1 MRKIRKILTQKKIRI
16 MLLILLDIFSLILCS
31 FLALAF
37 RFDFDIPGQYTDN
50 VYRYLLIDG
59 ILLVT
64 ILTFVR
70 SYANM
75 WNYASIEELINLVVG
90 CVFFEVIEFGYKL
103 AFNIIMPR
111 SYYFVKVILLFF
123 FIGAIRYSY
132 RIARTLREYYK
143 DKHGLTNTMIIGAGE
158 AGRLLITEIANN
170 PKNFGNQVRCIIDDD
185 SNKVGG
191 YIRRIPI
198 VGRRKQIAQN
208 CEKYEIEEIIIA
220 MPSITREKL
229 NLIVEECQKT
239 NANIRI
245 LPTVSEMIGKPS
257 MNKVRPLSYEDFLG
271 RNQIVVDVEEI
282 SEDFNCGNT
291 IVSSKDAL
299 MRDTATRNRVL
310 VDLMHNLLMKAEQ
323 EITDYKGLGVSATS
337 QHLRTLVDQRD
348 KIVELKEKI
357 DSIADKVHNEVVSA
371 SSDEELIQIR
381 IEMENAF
388 KAVESE
394 LNDIKRRIEG

>member
-1 MRKIRKILTQKKIRI
+1 MQLLEDMTKEELVEYIRKLEKMRAFSYADRMKLAILDESPFTIWASDRDCKITFWDGKCESLYGYTKQEAIGKDYIRLFVSEDEQVAARKDQISIIDHGEVFHNIANDKGQNGNILHLITNCRRIRDPDTGEYWNAEMGIVIDYYEDEKERLNQVIAESRRIKSCITQFIETTNQYKEQFDDRKTS
-16 MLLILLDIFSLILCS
+16 LFSS
-31 FLALAF
+31 M
-37 RFDFDIPGQYTDN
+37 
-50 VYRYLLIDG
+50 
-59 ILLVT
+59 
-64 ILTFVR
+64 R
-70 SYANM
+70 SYERKAIALNKRRQFRERTESVK
-75 WNYASIEELINLVVG
+75 NRITAIEDALQSKIDEY
-90 CVFFEVIEFGYKL
+90 FEKIKSCG
-103 AFNIIMPR
+103 
-111 SYYFVKVILLFF
+111 SYDSCESTRQRF
-123 FIGAIRYSY
+123 
-132 RIARTLREYYK
+132 LREY
-143 DKHGLTNTMIIGAGE
+143 
-158 AGRLLITEIANN
+158 ANVLYE
-170 PKNFGNQVRCIIDDD
+170 FED
-185 SNKVGG
+185 
-191 YIRRIPI
+191 I
-198 VGRRKQIAQN
+198 V
-208 CEKYEIEEIIIA
+208 
-220 MPSITREKL
+220 L
-229 NLIVEECQKT
+229 
-239 NANIRI
+239 
-245 LPTVSEMIGKPS
+245 
-257 MNKVRPLSYEDFLG
+257 
-271 RNQIVVDVEEI
+271 DVEEI